1 MNLSQEDETE
11 ELLADGDGDDDEVSE
26 DVVAHVDD
34 GAKGK
39 KGKELFFTHFCYLF
53 LA

>member
-39 KGKELFFTHFCYLF
+39 ELFFTHFCNLF